1 MTPAEPLLDIGG
13 LSVRY
18 GNATS
23 PVLAVEDVSLSI
35 GRGERVG
42 LVGESGSGKSSVAFA
57 VTRLLR
63 APGEVVAGRAVF
75 EGTDLLRL
83 DDAGANRVRGARL
96 AMVYQDPFT
105 FLNPLMRVGDQVAE
119 VLLAH
124 RRVTAEQARER
135 TVALIE
141 RLGLRPG
148 PVTARKYPHQLS
160 GGQRQR
166 LVIAMAIVAEPTLII
181 ADEPTTAL
189 DVTVQAQILRLLSRS
204 VEELGSS
211 LLLIS
216 HDLSVIRLMCQ
227 RVYVMYAGQI
237 VEAGETETMFTSP
250 RHPYTAAL
258 VAASERALDERNRFP
273 TIAGTPPDLRHPPA
287 GCRFADRCAFRMDVC
302 VRQPA
307 LLPTPDGGRVACWL
321 EHPAP

>member
-1 MTPAEPLLDIGG
+1 VSATAPQLEISG
-13 LSVRY
+13 LSVSY
-18 GNATS
+18 GTPAR
-23 PVLAVEDVSLSI
+23 PMLAVDDVSLTV

-63 APGEVVAGRAVF
+63 PPGRVVQGQARFA
-75 EGTDLLRL
+75 GTDLLQL
-83 DDAGANRVRGARL
+83 DDDAMNQLRGSQL
-96 AMVYQDPFT
+96 GIVYQDPFT
-105 FLNPLMRVGDQVAE
+105 FLNPVMRVGEQVTE
-119 VLLAH
+119 VLRAH
-124 RRVTAEQARER
+124 RALAAGQARAR
-135 TVALIE
+135 AVTLFE

-148 PVTARKYPHQLS
+148 ALTAGKFPHQLS

-166 LVIAMAIVAEPTLII
+166 VVIAMAIVAEPTLVI

-189 DVTVQAQILRLLSRS
+189 DVTVQAQILRLLARS
-204 VEELGSS
+204 VDEIGSS

-237 VEAGETETMFTSP
+237 VESGDTAAIFSSP

-258 VAASERALDERNRFP
+258 VAASARALNDQNRFP
-273 TIAGTPPDLRHPPA
+273 TIAGAPPDLRHPPA
-287 GCRFADRCAFRMDVC
+287 GCRFAARCAHRMAVC
-302 VRQPA
+302 SRPA
-307 LLPTPDGGRVACWL
+307 PLLPTAAGGQAACWL
-321 EHPAP
+321 EESGR

>member
-1 MTPAEPLLDIGG
+1 VTVAEPLLKIDG
-13 LSVRY
+13 LSVSY
-18 GNATS
+18 GGTPA
-23 PVLAVEDVSLSI
+23 PMLAVEDVSLTV

-57 VTRLLR
+57 VSRLLR
-63 APGEVVAGRAVF
+63 EPGQVVAGRAVF

-83 DDAGANRVRGARL
+83 DDDGMNRVRGARL
-96 AMVYQDPFT
+96 GMVYQDPFT
-105 FLNPLMRVGDQVAE
+105 FLNPVMRVGDQVAE
-119 VLLAH
+119 VLRAH
-124 RRVTAEQARER
+124 RKMTAEQARER
-135 TVALIE
+135 TLALLE

-148 PVTARKYPHQLS
+148 PVTARKYSHQLS

-166 LVIAMAIVAEPTLII
+166 VVIAMAIVAEPALII

-204 VEELGSS
+204 VDEIGSS

-237 VEAGETETMFTSP
+237 VEAGETETIFSSP
-250 RHPYTAAL
+250 HHPYSAAL
-258 VAASERALDERNRFP
+258 VAASERELDEQNRFP

-287 GCRFADRCAFRMDVC
+287 GCRFADRCASRMDVC
-302 VRQPA
+302 VRQPT
-307 LLPTPDGGRVACWL
+307 LVPTSDGGRVACWL
-321 EHPAP
+321 EHPDR